1 MPDQRS
7 DGRFPVSATDAA
19 TLDGD
24 LHDTP
29 DPTSFRLLAETLP
42 QLVWTADAGGRVDYM
57 NRRWFGYTG
66 QSPDAG
72 LGSAW
77 LDALH
82 PDDREATAARWFRSM
97 ATGEPYEMEHRLRGR
112 DGDYRW
118 FLCRGLPLRDG
129 AGRLVRWFG
138 TSTDIGDMVEA
149 RHALARS
156 RNELEDLVARR
167 TAQLE
172 DANRRLIAE
181 MDERRQAEAALR
193 QAQKMEAI
201 GKLTGGVAHDFNNL
215 LQIISGNLQ
224 LLERDAAMDAN
235 GHRRLQTA
243 IAAVGRGA
251 KLAAQLL
258 AFARRQP
265 LEPRPVDLSRLLAG
279 MDDLLRRAL
288 GETVHAA
295 IHAGPGLWPALIDPA
310 QLENVILNLAV
321 NARDAMAGSGSLTIG
336 LENAVLD
343 VHAATR
349 LPDATPGDYVMLS
362 VADTGCGMA
371 PEVLERVF
379 EPFFTTK
386 PDGQGTGLGLSM
398 VYGFMRQSGGCVTI
412 DSRAGQGTVVRLLL
426 PRAATVAEDGPV
438 AGTGPVVG
446 GCETILVVEDDPDVR
461 ATVVD
466 LLTDL
471 GYRVLKAPDAQ
482 SALSIIETGV
492 PIDLLFTDVVMPGP
506 LRSTELARRAQ
517 EIHPGL
523 AVLFTSGYTD
533 GAIVHGGRLDP
544 GVSLLSKPYNRED
557 LARHLRRM
565 LGRPPAA
572 PAPAPEQPLRILFVE
587 DDALIRMATTDLL
600 LELGYAVTDVGD
612 AESAVPLLE
621 QEPWDVLFTDVS
633 LPGMSG
639 IALAEWALARTPA
652 LTVIV
657 SSGYGRDAEALTTGL
672 PLLYLPKPYDLERV
686 EQVLAAAKARAAG

>member
-1 MPDQRS
+1 M
-7 DGRFPVSATDAA
+7 
-19 TLDGD
+19 
-24 LHDTP
+24 P

-77 LDALH
+77 MDVLH
-82 PDDREATAARWFRSM
+82 PDDREATAARWRHSM

-112 DGDYRW
+112 DGGYRW

-129 AGRLVRWFG
+129 VGRLVRWFG
-138 TSTDIGDMVEA
+138 TSTDIGDMVAA
-149 RHALARS
+149 RHALARN

-181 MDERRQAEAALR
+181 MDERRQAEDALR

-265 LEPRPVDLSRLLAG
+265 LAPRPVDLSSLLAG

-288 GETVHAA
+288 GETVHAT
-295 IHAGPGLWPALIDPA
+295 IHAEPNLWPALIDPA

-321 NARDAMAGSGSLTIG
+321 NARDAMAGSGSLSIG

-343 VHAATR
+343 AHATAR
-349 LPDATPGDYVMLS
+349 LPDATPGDYVVLS
-362 VADTGCGMA
+362 VADTGCGMT

-412 DSRAGQGTVVRLLL
+412 DSRVGHGTVVRLLL
-426 PRAATVAEDGPV
+426 PRAAAVAQDAPL
-438 AGTGPVVG
+438 ADTGPVVG

-461 ATVVD
+461 ATVID

-544 GVSLLSKPYNRED
+544 GVSLLSKPYNRGD
-557 LARHLRRM
+557 LARQLRRM
-565 LGRPPAA
+565 LGQRPAA
-572 PAPAPEQPLRILFVE
+572 PVPEPERPLRILFVE

-621 QEPWDVLFTDVS
+621 REPWDVLFTDVS

-639 IALAEWALARTPA
+639 IALAERALALAPA

-657 SSGYGRDAEALTTGL
+657 SSGYGRDTEALITGL
-672 PLLYLPKPYDLERV
+672 PLLYLPKPYDLDRV
-686 EQVLAAAKARAAG
+686 EQVLAAARARASEARAVG

>member
-1 MPDQRS
+1 M
-7 DGRFPVSATDAA
+7 
-19 TLDGD
+19 
-24 LHDTP
+24 
-29 DPTSFRLLAETLP
+29 AETLP
-42 QLVWTADAGGRVDYM
+42 QLVWSADAHGHVDYM
-57 NRRWFGYTG
+57 NGRWFTYTG
-66 QSPDAG
+66 QPPVTGMA
-72 LGSAW
+72 LGW
-77 LDALH
+77 MEVLH
-82 PDDREATAARWFRSM
+82 PDDREATVARWFRSM
-97 ATGEPYEMEHRLRGR
+97 TSGEPYEMEHRLRGA
-112 DGDYRW
+112 DGEYRW

-138 TSTDIGDMVEA
+138 TSTDISGMVDA

-156 RNELEDLVARR
+156 RNDLEELVARR

-181 MDERRQAEAALR
+181 IDERRQAEAALR

-224 LLERDAAMDAN
+224 LLERDAAMDTN

-265 LEPRPVDLSRLLAG
+265 LEPRPVDLSRLLGG

-295 IHAGPGLWPALIDPA
+295 THAEPGLWPALIDPA
-310 QLENVILNLAV
+310 ELENVVLNLAV
-321 NARDAMAGSGSLTIG
+321 NARDAMAGSGALTIR

-343 VHAATR
+343 VHAAAR
-349 LPDATPGDYVMLS
+349 LPDAAPGDYVMLS

-371 PEVLERVF
+371 PDVLERVF

-398 VYGFMRQSGGCVTI
+398 VYGFVRQSGGCVTI
-412 DSRAGQGTVVRLLL
+412 DSRVGEGTVVRLLL
-426 PRAATVAEDGPV
+426 PRAATAAEDAPVAE
-438 AGTGPVVG
+438 TGPVVG

-517 EIHPGL
+517 DIHPGL

-533 GAIVHGGRLDP
+533 GAIVHDGRLDP

-557 LARHLRRM
+557 LARQLRRM
-565 LGRPPAA
+565 LGRRSAA
-572 PAPAPEQPLRILFVE
+572 PAAVPAPTPAPDRHLRILFVE

-600 LELGYAVTDVGD
+600 LELGYAVTDVPD
-612 AESAVPLLE
+612 AESAVPLLD

-639 IALAEWALARTPA
+639 IALAEQALARAPE

-657 SSGYGRDAEALTTGL
+657 SSGYGRDMETLNTGL
-672 PLLYLPKPYDLERV
+672 PLLYLPKPYDLDRV
-686 EQVLAAAKARAAG
+686 EQVLAAARARAAG